1 MKHNLLEICVFYIV
15 RPWRPNCQVK
25 QSPVGASSASV
36 QTDNLSLSSW
46 RKYFR
51 LSTARERGRGD
62 GFKIKLAVRTW
73 QPSSGSWLV
82 DSEEIRV
89 KHQDLDLVNLNIKI
103 DLYSLLCINHLRK
116 RWILNT
122 KFSDKFSI
130 FFILIISEYKQLW
143 AIKFLILLILD
154 IEIQSREQ
162 G

>member
-1 MKHNLLEICVFYIV
+1 MLWSIISLKSVYFILCLPGDQTVRLNNLLLE
-15 RPWRPNCQVK
+15 PPLL
-25 QSPVGASSASV
+25 QSKLITCPCHPGENTSDFL
-36 QTDNLSLSSW
+36 Q
-46 RKYFR
+46 
-51 LSTARERGRGD
+51 RERGGRGD

-103 DLYSLLCINHLRK
+103 DLYSLLCINHLGK

-143 AIKFLILLILD
+143 AI
-154 IEIQSREQ
+154 
-162 G
+162 